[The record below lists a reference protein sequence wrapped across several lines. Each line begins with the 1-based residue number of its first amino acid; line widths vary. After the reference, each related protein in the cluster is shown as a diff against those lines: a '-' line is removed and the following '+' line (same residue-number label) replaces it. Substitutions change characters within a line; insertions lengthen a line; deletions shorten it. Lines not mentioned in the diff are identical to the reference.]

1 MTEEIH
7 VVDVK
12 RTEEGAIWVVHLSN
26 GYVMHVSAFNHPDE
40 LSAFAYVTNRI
51 KEQYDGPDSRA

>member
-1 MTEEIH
+1 MDELH
-7 VVDVK
+7 VVDVR

-40 LSAFAYVTNRI
+40 LSVYTRVTNTLQ
-51 KEQYDGPDSRA
+51 KEQVYGINSRA